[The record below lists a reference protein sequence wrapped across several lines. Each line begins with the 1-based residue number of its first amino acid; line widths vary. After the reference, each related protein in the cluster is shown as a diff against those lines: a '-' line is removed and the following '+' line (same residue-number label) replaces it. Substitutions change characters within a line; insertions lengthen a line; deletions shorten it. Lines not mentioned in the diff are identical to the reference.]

1 MVPKRDAPTSGWR
14 MLGVIVSCG
23 IVPLI
28 LLFGMVDSRRMPNGQ
43 FGPWTLFLI
52 VGGVAVAVGVP
63 LALKAGA
70 WARTS
75 RPGRWLVAAFA
86 ALIGWGI
93 VSGLTHVQVAYE
105 RLGSR
110 GSVVVPHAYVVV
122 PMLSALIACLTG
134 WAVAHAVERQLL
146 PALLASVG
154 WAVLAVVVVALVRMA
169 ISGTWGQRLNT
180 PLAGAAS
187 VHVALLLGAAGFL
200 GLAAAGRA
208 RAVNVTAACATL
220 LGLFLTASRA
230 GVASAGVLLL
240 VLLLRWR
247 PRRHAA
253 AFRLALGGV
262 AVVAVVGLAVL
273 HPEFSRLLSL
283 TDEYRARNTETG
295 LAAVS
300 QNLVTLLF
308 GTGEATMWPWMAY
321 ESALVHLEPDWDLWT
336 PFGPVLPNPHSTY
349 LWAFVELGGVGLV
362 LLLAALW
369 PVLRGG
375 LRRGLPPLV
384 APLAMA
390 LLLSLVSFAT
400 DTHLVKNFPVALV
413 WWFGAFVMVRVITE
427 DDGAGAEVPVEERNR
442 S

>member
-1 MVPKRDAPTSGWR
+1 
-14 MLGVIVSCG
+14 MLGAVVSFG
-23 IVPLI
+23 VVPLI
-28 LLFGMVDSRRMPNGQ
+28 LLLGLVDSRRMPNGH

-52 VGGVAVAVGVP
+52 VGGVAVVVGVP
-63 LALKAGA
+63 LALRAGA

-86 ALIGWGI
+86 LLIAWGI

-122 PMLSALIACLTG
+122 PMLSALIACLMG
-134 WAVAHAVERQLL
+134 WAVAHAVERRLL
-146 PALLASVG
+146 PALLACVG
-154 WAVLAVVVVALVRMA
+154 WAVLAVVAVALVRMA
-169 ISGTWGQRLNT
+169 VSGAWGQRLNT

-208 RAVNVTAACATL
+208 RVVNAAAACATL

-230 GVASAGVLLL
+230 GVASAGVRLL

-247 PRRHAA
+247 PRRHAV

-262 AVVAVVGLAVL
+262 AVAAVVGWLAVL

-283 TDEYRARNTETG
+283 TDEYRARNTATG

-300 QNLVTLLF
+300 QNLATLLF

-321 ESALVHLEPDWDLWT
+321 ESALVRLEPDWDLWT

-384 APLAMA
+384 APMAMA

-413 WWFGAFVMVRVITE
+413 WWLGAFVMLRVITE
-427 DDGAGAEVPVEERNR
+427 DDGTGAGIPVEERKR

>member
-1 MVPKRDAPTSGWR
+1 MVPERDAPASKWR
-14 MLGVIVSCG
+14 MLGGIVSFG

-28 LLFGMVDSRRMPNGQ
+28 LLLGLVDSRRMPNGQ

-52 VGGVAVAVGVP
+52 AGGVAVAVGVP

-75 RPGRWLVAAFA
+75 RPGRWLVVVFA
-86 ALIGWGI
+86 ALIAWGV

-110 GSVVVPHAYVVV
+110 GSVIVPHAYVVV

-134 WAVAHAVERQLL
+134 WVVAHAVERRLL
-146 PALLASVG
+146 PALLACVG
-154 WAVLAVVVVALVRMA
+154 WAVLAVVAVALVRMVA
-169 ISGTWGQRLNT
+169 SGTWGQRLNT

-200 GLAAAGRA
+200 GLAATGRA
-208 RAVNVTAACATL
+208 RVVNAAAAGATL

-230 GVASAGVLLL
+230 GVASAGALLL
-240 VLLLRWR
+240 VLLFRWR
-247 PRRHAA
+247 PRRHAV

-262 AVVAVVGLAVL
+262 AVAAVAGVAVL

-283 TDEYRARNTETG
+283 TDEYRARNTATG

-308 GTGEATMWPWMAY
+308 GTGEGTMWPWMAY
-321 ESALVHLEPDWDLWT
+321 ESALVRLEPDWDLWT

-362 LLLAALW
+362 LLAAALW

-384 APLAMA
+384 APIAMA

-413 WWFGAFVMVRVITE
+413 WWFGAFMMLRVITE
-427 DDGAGAEVPVEERNR
+427 DDGTGVEVPVEERKR

>member
-1 MVPKRDAPTSGWR
+1 MPEREAPASRWR
-14 MLGVIVSCG
+14 MLGSAVSFG
-23 IVPLI
+23 VAPL
-28 LLFGMVDSRRMPNGQ
+28 LLLLGMVDSRRMPNGH

-70 WARTS
+70 LARTS
-75 RPGRWLVAAFA
+75 RAGRWLVAAFTL
-86 ALIGWGI
+86 LIAWGV

-110 GSVVVPHAYVVV
+110 GSVVVDHAYVVV
-122 PMLSALIACLTG
+122 PMLSALIACLLG
-134 WAVAHAVERQLL
+134 WVVAHAVERRLL
-146 PALLASVG
+146 PALLACVG
-154 WAVLAVVVVALVRMA
+154 WAVLAVVVVALLRMVA
-169 ISGTWGQRLNT
+169 SGSWGQRLNT

-200 GLAAAGRA
+200 GLAASGRA
-208 RAVNVTAACATL
+208 RAVNATAACATL

-247 PRRHAA
+247 PRRHAV

-262 AVVAVVGLAVL
+262 AAAAVVGVAVL

-283 TDEYRARNTETG
+283 TDEYRARNTATG

-300 QNLVTLLF
+300 RDLATLLF
-308 GTGEATMWPWMAY
+308 GTGEGTVWPWMAY
-321 ESALVHLEPDWDLWT
+321 ESALVRLEPDWDLWT

-349 LWAFVELGGVGLV
+349 LWALVELGIVGLA

-384 APLAMA
+384 APMAMA

-413 WWFGAFVMVRVITE
+413 WWFGAFVMLRIIAE
-427 DDGAGAEVPVEERNR
+427 DDGTGAETPVEERKR

>member
-1 MVPKRDAPTSGWR
+1 MVPERDAPTNGWR
-14 MLGVIVSCG
+14 MLGTVVSFG
-23 IVPLI
+23 VVPLI
-28 LLFGMVDSRRMPNGQ
+28 LLLGVVDSRRMPNGQ

-52 VGGVAVAVGVP
+52 VGGVAVAAGVP
-63 LALKAGA
+63 LALMAGA

-86 ALIGWGI
+86 ALIAWGI
-93 VSGLTHVQVAYE
+93 VSGLSHVQVAYE

-110 GSVVVPHAYVVV
+110 GSVVVPHVYVVV
-122 PMLSALIACLTG
+122 PMLSALIACLLG
-134 WAVAHAVERQLL
+134 WAVAHAIERRLL
-146 PALLASVG
+146 PALLACVG
-154 WAVLAVVVVALVRMA
+154 WAVLAVVAVAMVRMA
-169 ISGTWGQRLNT
+169 ISGSWGQRLNT
-180 PLAGAAS
+180 PMAGAAS
-187 VHVALLLGAAGFL
+187 IHVALLLGAAGFL

-208 RAVNVTAACATL
+208 RVLNATAACATL

-230 GVASAGVLLL
+230 GVASAGALLL
-240 VLLLRWR
+240 VLLFRWR
-247 PRRHAA
+247 PRRHAV
-253 AFRLALGGV
+253 AFRLALGGIAV
-262 AVVAVVGLAVL
+262 AAVVGLALL

-295 LAAVS
+295 LVAVS
-300 QNLVTLLF
+300 QDLVTLLF

-321 ESALVHLEPDWDLWT
+321 ESGLVRLEPDWDLWT

-349 LWAFVELGGVGLV
+349 LWAFVELGILGLV

-375 LRRGLPPLV
+375 LRRGLPSLV
-384 APLAMA
+384 TPLAMA

-413 WWFGAFVMVRVITE
+413 WWFGAFVMLRVITE
-427 DDGAGAEVPVEERNR
+427 DDGTGAEVPVEERKR